1 VLKKM
6 PNFTSQ
12 ITYKNTFS
20 TFFAHMTDPRRI
32 NKGNH
37 RYPLDEIFFLVIS
50 AVISGCEG
58 WESINEFGA
67 SKLNW
72 LRAYYPYKNGIPSHD
87 VLNNVFARLDTK
99 SFNQCFA
106 DWVNSI
112 SKLTDGEVVAID
124 GKTIRK
130 SNNKN
135 TSKSAFHLVSAYAS
149 ENKVCLGQEVVDDK
163 HNEITAIPKLLDLLA
178 IKGCIVTSDAM
189 GCQTKIAEKII
200 EKKADY
206 LLAAKGNQKELK
218 TQIIKTFDQN
228 NPISIDTSV
237 DAGHGRVETRTC
249 EVIDDLRFF
258 DEKER
263 WTKLKSIVRITS
275 ERYNK
280 STKQTSSETRYY
292 ITSLEADAAKIN
304 NAVRKHW
311 TVENN
316 LHWTLDVI
324 FKEDESLK
332 KKDASPVNFNI
343 VRKIALA
350 MIEKEDSIKKSKN
363 VKRLKAALDD
373 KYRTKILNL

>member
-1 VLKKM
+1 M
-6 PNFTSQ
+6 PNFTPENPH
-12 ITYKNTFS
+12 KNTFS
-20 TFFAHMTDPRRI
+20 PFFAKMTDPRRT

-58 WESINEFGA
+58 WETIHEFGV
-67 SKLNW
+67 SKLSW
-72 LRAYYPYKNGIPSHD
+72 LRSYFPYTNGIPSHD
-87 VLNNVFARLDTK
+87 VLNNVFSRLDTK
-99 SFNQCFA
+99 TFNQCFI
-106 DWVNSI
+106 DWINSI

-135 TSKSAFHLVSAYAS
+135 TAKSAFHMVSAYAS
-149 ENKVCLGQEVVDDK
+149 DNKVCLGQEVVDDK
-163 HNEITAIPKLLDLLA
+163 HNEITAIPRLLDMLA
-178 IKGCIVTSDAM
+178 IKGCVVTCDAM
-189 GCQTKIAEKII
+189 GCQTKIAEKIV

-206 LLAAKGNQKELK
+206 LLTVKENQKELK
-218 TQIIKTFDQN
+218 TQILKTFDRN
-228 NPISIDTSV
+228 KPISIDTSV

-249 EVIDDLRFF
+249 EVIDNLTFF
-258 DEKER
+258 DEKEK
-263 WTKLKSIVRITS
+263 WTKLKSIVKITS
-275 ERYNK
+275 ERFNK
-280 STKQTSSETRYY
+280 STRKTNSETRYY
-292 ITSLEADAAKIN
+292 ITSLKADAEKIN
-304 NAVRKHW
+304 SAIRKHW

-324 FKEDESLK
+324 FKQDQSLK

-350 MIEKEDSIKKSKN
+350 MIEKEVSIKKSKN

>member
-1 VLKKM
+1 M
-6 PNFTSQ
+6 PNFTLQ
-12 ITYKNTFS
+12 DNYKNTFS
-20 TFFAHMTDPRRI
+20 TFFAKMTDPRRI

-37 RYPLDEIFFLVIS
+37 RYPLDEMFFLVIS

-58 WESINEFGA
+58 WEAINEFGI
-67 SKLNW
+67 SKLDW
-72 LRAYYPYKNGIPSHD
+72 LQAYYPYSNGIPSHD
-87 VLNNVFARLDTK
+87 ALNNVFAKLDTK

-106 DWVNSI
+106 DWINSI
-112 SKLTDGEVVAID
+112 SRLTDGEVVAID

-135 TSKSAFHLVSAYAS
+135 TLKSAFHMVSAYAS
-149 ENKVCLGQEVVDDK
+149 ENKVCLGQEVVNDK
-163 HNEITAIPKLLDLLA
+163 HNEITAIPELLDMLA
-178 IKGCIVTSDAM
+178 IKGCIVTIDAM

-200 EKKADY
+200 ERKADY
-206 LLAAKGNQKELK
+206 LLATKGNQKELK
-218 TQIIKTFDQN
+218 EQILKTFDKN
-228 NPISIDTSV
+228 KPISIDTSV

-249 EVIDDLRFF
+249 EVIDNLTFF
-258 DEKER
+258 DEKDK

-275 ERYNK
+275 ERFNK
-280 STKQTSSETRYY
+280 STEKTSTETRYY
-292 ITSLEADAAKIN
+292 ITSLAADAKKIN

-311 TVENN
+311 SVENN

-343 VRKIALA
+343 VRKIALV
-350 MIEKEDSIKKSKN
+350 MIEKDDSIKKSKN

-373 KYRTKILNL
+373 KYRAKILNL

>member
-1 VLKKM
+1 M
-6 PNFTSQ
+6 PDFTSQ
-12 ITYKNTFS
+12 NNNENTFS
-20 TFFAHMTDPRRI
+20 NYFAKMTDPRRI

-58 WESINEFGA
+58 WETINEFGV
-67 SKLNW
+67 SKINW
-72 LRAYYPYKNGIPSHD
+72 LKDYFPYNKGIPSHD
-87 VLNNVFARLDTK
+87 VLSRVFAKLDTK
-99 SFNQCFA
+99 SFNQCFI
-106 DWVNSI
+106 DWINSI
-112 SKLTDGEVVAID
+112 SKLTDGEIVAID

-135 TSKSAFHLVSAYAS
+135 TSRSAFHMVSAYAS
-149 ENKVCLGQEVVDDK
+149 ENKVCLGQEVVDEK
-163 HNEITAIPKLLDLLA
+163 HNEITAIPKLLDLIA
-178 IKGCIVTSDAM
+178 IKGCIVTIDAM

-218 TQIIKTFDQN
+218 SQIIKIFDQN
-228 NPISIDTSV
+228 KPTSIDTSV
-237 DAGHGRVETRTC
+237 DAGHGRVETRIC
-249 EVIDDLRFF
+249 EVIDNLKFF

-263 WTKLKSIVRITS
+263 WIKLKSIVKITS

-311 TVENN
+311 SVENN

-373 KYRTKILNL
+373 KYRAKIINL